1 MSMFFMSK
9 DLKIILIIVIVVAL
23 FSLFVLFKQSGI
35 TGFSAKRLNVQY
47 IDCHYLDNDNQGSC
61 IRIERQFNSRKCN
74 PAGIDLFSSKK
85 IHDMNLF
92 ICKPGKTP
100 KFFA

>member
-1 MSMFFMSK
+1 MNN
-9 DLKIILIIVIVVAL
+9 KILQFIISVVAL
-23 FSLFVLFKQSGI
+23 FSSFVLFQESGI

-47 IDCHYLDNDNQGSC
+47 IDCHYLDKDNQGSC
-61 IRIERQFNSRKCN
+61 IRIERQFGSRRCN

-85 IHDMNLF
+85 LHDTPLF
-92 ICKPGKTP
+92 TCKPKKTP